1 MNRLAY
7 IAMSGAKQTLLAQA
21 TNANNLANVST
32 QGFKADLD
40 AFTSMPVYGPGY
52 QNTRVYAQDTR
63 SGTDF
68 QQGPLMTTGR
78 SLDVAIK
85 GDGFIAVQAPDGSEA
100 YTRRGDLH
108 ISPNGQ
114 LQTATGAPV
123 LGNQGPI
130 AIPPASKIDILG
142 DGTVSIIPLG
152 GSINAPAQIDRIKL
166 VSPPDSALEKRTD
179 GLFALKPGTPPPPAN
194 AAIGL
199 ASGVLEGSNVN
210 PVDSMV
216 KMIEYGRLFEMQT
229 KMIKT
234 ADDNSAAA
242 DKLLQF
248 S

>member
-1 MNRLAY
+1 MDRLAY
-7 IAMSGAKQTLLAQA
+7 IAMSGAKQTLLAQS

-40 AFTSMPVYGPGY
+40 AFQSMPVYGPGY
-52 QNTRVYAQDTR
+52 ASRVYAQDER

-68 QQGPLMTTGR
+68 AQGPLMTTGR
-78 SLDVAIK
+78 SLDVALK
-85 GDGFIAVQAPDGSEA
+85 GQGVMAVQAPDGSTA

-114 LQTATGAPV
+114 LQTGTGAPV

-142 DGTVSIIPLG
+142 DGTISIIPLG
-152 GSINAPAQIDRIKL
+152 GDVNAPAQIDRIRL
-166 VSPPDSALEKRTD
+166 VNPPLADLQKRGD
-179 GLFALKPGTPPPPAN
+179 GLFALKPNTPVPQPD
-194 AAIGL
+194 AAVQV

-234 ADDNSAAA
+234 ADANSSAA
-242 DKLLQF
+242 DQLLKF

>member
-68 QQGPLMTTGR
+68 QQGHLMTTGR
-78 SLDVAIK
+78 SLDIALK
-85 GDGFIAVQAPDGSEA
+85 GSGFIAVQAPDGSEA

-142 DGTVSIIPLG
+142 DGTISIIPLG
-152 GSINAPAQIDRIKL
+152 GDVNAPAQIDRIKL
-166 VSPPDSALEKRTD
+166 VNPPDSVLEKRTD
-179 GLFALKPGTPPPPAN
+179 GLFALKPGTPPPAPD
-194 AAIGL
+194 AAIGV